1 MLKKEG
7 GRSVSWNKKS
17 TKDLHE
23 SLGLPTPE
31 SQIDLGPLY
40 EKVKYEADSLD
51 ISPDALVRVVLREW
65 LDARKTRAA
74 N

>member
-7 GRSVSWNKKS
+7 DRPISWNKK
-17 TKDLHE
+17 TTNELHD
-23 SLGLPTPE
+23 SLGLPNPE

-51 ISPDALVRVVLREW
+51 ISLDALVRVVLREW